1 MSVATHLNIR
11 LEEYDSRIQT
21 FIPGYEDML
30 DAAARCLLALDA
42 AAPLVVEL
50 GIGTGA
56 LAARCV
62 AIAGRATFV
71 GIDED
76 AGILELA
83 RARLGQNGVSLVQA
97 SFLDVD
103 IPACDV
109 VFASLALHHVTDRER
124 KEQLYRQIARAVRR
138 GGLFVTADCFPSSDR
153 RLAEVEQRAW
163 RDHLRATY
171 SDAETDQYFSAWAQ
185 EDTYVPLDEELVMLR
200 RSGFGTDVVWR
211 CGSMGVIAARR
222 S

>member
-30 DAAARCLLALDA
+30 EAAARCLLGLDA

-62 AIAGRATFV
+62 AIAARATIL

-83 RARLGQNGVSLVQA
+83 RARLGPSAVSLVQA

-103 IPACDV
+103 IPACDA
-109 VFASLALHHVTDRER
+109 VFASLALHHVADRGR
-124 KEQLYRQIARAVRR
+124 KEQLYRQIARAVRP
-138 GGLFVTADCFPSSDR
+138 GGLFVTADCFPSSDA

-171 SDAETDQYFSAWAQ
+171 SDAETDQYFSAWAL

-200 RSGFGTDVVWR
+200 RSGFGTDIVWR
-211 CGSMGVIAARR
+211 RGSMGVIAARR